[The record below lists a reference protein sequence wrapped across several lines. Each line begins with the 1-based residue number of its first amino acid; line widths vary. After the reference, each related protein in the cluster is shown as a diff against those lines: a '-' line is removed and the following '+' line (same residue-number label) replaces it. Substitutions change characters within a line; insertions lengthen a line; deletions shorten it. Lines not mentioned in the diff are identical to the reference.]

1 MSEYFLSVSAAKDF
15 IANNLIAVGVPKSDA
30 VIVANLM
37 IQSDLAGA
45 DGHGIF
51 RLPAYVKRIRAGGIN
66 LHPHIRVERER
77 GGTAS
82 RMGDQPGL
90 PLRSDHRG

>member
-1 MSEYFLSVSAAKDF
+1 MSEYFLSVSEAKDF

-45 DGHGIF
+45 DDPAVRG
-51 RLPAYVKRIRAGGIN
+51 RSLPRPG
-66 LHPHIRVERER
+66 R
-77 GGTAS
+77 GGAS
-82 RMGDQPGL
+82 DAI
-90 PLRSDHRG
+90 HRQQGEWRTI